1 MRCKSCGVHAGPMKR
16 LCAACRPAPGTCT
29 RCKTSQAMPG
39 REACTTYAQRAA
51 AGWVRRPRHQADD
64 SRNREPRRHARSE
77 SLRPVV
83 EIGPGT
89 SLGLEVVTFEVI
101 Q

>member
-1 MRCKSCGVHAGPMKR
+1 
-16 LCAACRPAPGTCT
+16 
-29 RCKTSQAMPG
+29 MPG
-39 REACTTYAQRAA
+39 R
-51 AGWVRRPRHQADD
+51 DD
-64 SRNREPRRHARSE
+64 SWHRGPRRHARSE